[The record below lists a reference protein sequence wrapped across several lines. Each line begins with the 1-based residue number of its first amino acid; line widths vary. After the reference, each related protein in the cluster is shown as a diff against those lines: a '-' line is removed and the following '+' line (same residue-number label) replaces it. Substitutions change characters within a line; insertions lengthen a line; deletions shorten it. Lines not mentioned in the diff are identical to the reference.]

1 LYVDA
6 YDALRPY
13 NMATLMITVTV
24 LRNQNRPVWTFNVN
38 NVNIREDKEPF
49 TDVITVTAADTQDDV
64 CSLLF
69 LVLFNTK
76 AYSISFYA
84 R

>member
-1 LYVDA
+1 
-6 YDALRPY
+6 
-13 NMATLMITVTV
+13 M
-24 LRNQNRPVWTFNVN
+24 N

-84 R
+84 RSILNTKM